1 MPTDLGKP
9 FTETQMFVAVS
20 SGRKFFL
27 ELMISMR
34 NTCRGPT
41 LGCLLC
47 WHTQKSLFTLWG
59 LEKISE
65 PILKIWTKS
74 IKTKL

>member
-1 MPTDLGKP
+1 MPTDLGEP

-41 LGCLLC
+41 LVKCTNPYSDAQQNFYFFGRIVIINV
-47 WHTQKSLFTLWG
+47 HA
-59 LEKISE
+59 IY
-65 PILKIWTKS
+65 
-74 IKTKL
+74 

>member
-1 MPTDLGKP
+1 MPTDLGEP

-34 NTCRGPT
+34 NSCRGPT
-41 LGCLLC
+41 LE
-47 WHTQKSLFTLWG
+47 F
-59 LEKISE
+59 
-65 PILKIWTKS
+65 
-74 IKTKL
+74 KLDFEWYKKGHE

>member
-1 MPTDLGKP
+1 MPTDLGEP

-41 LGCLLC
+41 LRYSQFVDELGKNV
-47 WHTQKSLFTLWG
+47 TS
-59 LEKISE
+59 
-65 PILKIWTKS
+65 
-74 IKTKL
+74 